1 VDFIGWVV
9 VGLLAA
15 VTGELNL
22 PGRNPGGMTLTLLL
36 WTTGAL
42 LGRII
47 PGLLGGAEAT
57 DFTTLSIVWAAVGAL
72 VLLALRRRLTVSR
85 PRLPASHSES

>member
-1 VDFIGWVV
+1 

-15 VTGELNL
+15 VTGELIL

-36 WTTGAL
+36 GTTGAL

-47 PGLLGGAEAT
+47 AGFLGGGEAT
-57 DFTTLSIVWAAVGAL
+57 DFTTLSILWAAEGAL
-72 VLLALRRRLTVSR
+72 VPLALYRLITNL
-85 PRLPASHSES
+85 PRT